1 MFVLTLAVSL
11 VLISCSQQ
19 DKQCPVWTVHV
30 VINTTESCQCGSSLD
45 EVVDC
50 DQQTGSISVMYCY
63 CMTQTEDTNVT
74 VVGSCITMCTSRST
88 PRCKIMNEIGTREV
102 ADLNEQTCGFANR
115 TGQLCGR
122 CIEGHGLPVYSYAIS
137 CVNCSAI
144 DLKHNLLKYIAISF
158 IPLTATYLVVV
169 MFKIS
174 VTSGRMVGY
183 VLICQ
188 LSTIPTLMRVV
199 ARPETTTSLFPLIII
214 AFVSVWNLD
223 FFRSLYTPFCIYPEM
238 STLHV
243 LSLDYLVG
251 VYPLLLIFLT
261 YIAVMLHDR
270 YPIVVKMW
278 RPAYR
283 VLMCIRREWNIHGL
297 LIQAFATFLV
307 LSYIKIMNVSF
318 DLLLPVRLKTIDGKT
333 VDQIYLYNNADIIYF
348 GKQHRPY
355 GILAVIMLTVFN
367 ILPVLLL
374 FLYPCKCFQ
383 KCLNCLH
390 IQRNAVHAFM
400 DAFQGCYRHQP
411 QDCRYFSAIYF
422 LVRILY
428 SATLFLVRDTTT
440 LAILGIYFLV
450 LAGILVLAKPYA
462 KKVHNT
468 IDTIF
473 FLCQAVLCFVATLH
487 VYLKP
492 DQPQINL
499 HYLDMV
505 AVCPAILIP
514 MLYGGIVL
522 SANLLPE
529 KVHQSMKRLY
539 KNILLRAKRKDCDM
553 GTEDILQYR
562 IQNESSPLLNRT

>member
-1 MFVLTLAVSL
+1 MLVLTLVVSL

-19 DKQCPVWTVHV
+19 CPVWTVHV
-30 VINTTESCQCGSSLD
+30 VRNTTELCQCGSSLD

-50 DQQTGSISVMYCY
+50 DPQTGSISVMYCY

-74 VVGSCITMCTSRST
+74 VVGSCITMCTSRSA
-88 PRCKIMNEIGTREV
+88 PHSNIMNEIGTREV

-115 TGQLCGR
+115 MGQLCGR

-137 CVNCSAI
+137 CVNCSAVN
-144 DLKHNLLKYIAISF
+144 LKHNLLKYIAISF
-158 IPLTATYLVVV
+158 LPLTATYLVVV
-169 MFKIS
+169 MFKVS

-188 LSTIPTLMRVV
+188 LSTIPTLTRIV
-199 ARPETTTSLFPLIII
+199 ARPETTTSLFGLFLI
-214 AFVSVWNLD
+214 AFFSVWNLD
-223 FFRSLYTPFCIYPEM
+223 FFRSLYTPFCIHPQM

-251 VYPLLLIFLT
+251 VYPLVLIFLT
-261 YIAVMLHDR
+261 YIAVILHDR

-278 RPAYR
+278 SPAYR
-283 VLMCIRREWNIHGL
+283 AFMCIRREWNIRGS

-307 LSYIKIMNVSF
+307 LSYIKILNVSF

-333 VDQIYLYNNADIIYF
+333 VDQIYLYNNADITYF

-367 ILPVLLL
+367 ILPVLFL
-374 FLYPCKCFQ
+374 FLYPCLCFQ

-390 IQRNAVHAFM
+390 IQRNAVHIFM

-411 QDCRYFSAIYF
+411 RDCRYFAAIYF
-422 LVRILY
+422 FVRILY

-440 LAILGIYFLV
+440 LAILGVYYLV

-468 IDTIF
+468 IDTIL
-473 FLCQAVLCFVATLH
+473 FLSQAVLCFVATLH
-487 VYLKP
+487 ICLKP

-499 HYLDMV
+499 YYMDMV
-505 AVCPAILIP
+505 TVYPAILIP
-514 MLYGGIVL
+514 MFYGVTVL
-522 SANLLPE
+522 SANFLPE
-529 KVHQSMKRLY
+529 KVCQFAKRWFRS
-539 KNILLRAKRKDCDM
+539 IHSRAKHMDSDTSPRDALPD
-553 GTEDILQYR
+553 R
-562 IQNESSPLLNRT
+562 IQDESSPLLNRI